1 MVEKWLVQV
10 ESMMIQSLKDITAQA
25 LQAAAVGNRSEW
37 VKKWPGQVRFSK
49 NFIKQFIYFYKIR

>member
-25 LQAAAVGNRSEW
+25 LQAVLTVNRTEW
-37 VKKWPGQVRFSK
+37 IQKWPGQVRF
-49 NFIKQFIYFYKIR
+49 YKCQ